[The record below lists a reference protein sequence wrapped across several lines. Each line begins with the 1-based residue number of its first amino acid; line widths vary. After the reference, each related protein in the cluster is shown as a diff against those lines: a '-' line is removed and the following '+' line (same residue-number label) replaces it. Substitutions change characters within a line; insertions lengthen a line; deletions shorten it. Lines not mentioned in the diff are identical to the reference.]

1 MNVPTVQSLAQNS
14 PIASKVQLQ
23 VMPGHRLMWKYKW
36 IIYKIDSNVP
46 YTPVWSLKRT
56 RLPQNPF
63 SLIQRLNWWHS
74 VRHWYDYKIVIRTL
88 RRYMWYVISSPP
100 NAAYMR
106 QWIMLPLVQIMACRL
121 FGAKPLS
128 KPMLSCCQ
136 LHPWEQ
142 TSVKF

>member
-1 MNVPTVQSLAQNS
+1 MSQRYK
-14 PIASKVQLQ
+14 ASHKT
-23 VMPGHRLMWKYKW
+23 HRLHRKFSCKW
-36 IIYKIDSNVP
+36 CQVTAWCGNISGLSTRLTGTCHIP
-46 YTPVWSLKRT
+46 PVWSLKRT